1 MEYSQPVDLT
11 KPRRCENW
19 LKTLALY
26 VEDTESPRVFWLWS
40 GIFTI
45 ASTLQRKVW
54 LPFGK
59 EPIYPCL
66 YILLIAP
73 PGELRKGAPV
83 SLAKELL
90 QGIKIPVF
98 VDSPTKRALTQAMA
112 ELHKRQ
118 WFYVVNE
125 KGVKLPKPHCSIA
138 LISKEFSSFLA
149 VDPKAMIEVLTDIYD
164 PHEEWE
170 YKTSGVGADKLFGVC
185 TSCLFASTPSWIA
198 NNLPE
203 EAIGGGF
210 TSRCVIITASEKYKW
225 ISIPSA
231 PSKQLYEDL
240 RADLLRIRSLVGEF
254 VWVPEARALYDE
266 WYGTIEE
273 LTKNCR
279 DQRMRPFLARIHTIA
294 IKVAMCLHAARADT
308 LLIEPSD
315 MGQAIALVTDVYETG
330 GAALG
335 GHGRS
340 KNSIETDMLLQQ
352 LKTLGRASFPELLKL
367 NFRNTNKRE
376 LEEALETLVAMGA
389 AAQDFSSAGV
399 AFYTWIP
406 QTAQS
411 QHRRTNTRWTKGLPE
426 I

>member
-1 MEYSQPVDLT
+1 MELSQPVDFT

-19 LKTLALY
+19 LKTLACY
-26 VEDTESPRVFWLWS
+26 VEDTESPRIFWLWS

-83 SLAKELL
+83 GLAKELL
-90 QGIKIPVF
+90 QSIKIPVF
-98 VDSPTKRALTQAMA
+98 VDSPTKRALTQTMA

-118 WFYVVNE
+118 WFYIVNE

-170 YKTSGVGADKLFGVC
+170 YKTSGVGADKLFGIC
-185 TSCLFASTPSWIA
+185 TNCFFASTPSWIA

-225 ISIPSA
+225 ISVPST
-231 PSKQLYEDL
+231 PDKELYENL
-240 RADLLRIRSLVGEF
+240 RADLLRIRSLVGE
-254 VWVPEARALYDE
+254 VTWHPEARVFYDE
-266 WYGTIEE
+266 WYGTLDKI
-273 LTKNCR
+273 TKECR

-294 IKVAMCLHAARADT
+294 LKVAMCLHVARSDS
-308 LLIEPSD
+308 LVIEPCD
-315 MGQAIALVTDVYETG
+315 IDQAITLVTDVYETG
-330 GAALG
+330 GTALG

-340 KNSIETDMLLQQ
+340 KNSIETDMLLHQ

-376 LEEALETLVAMGA
+376 LEEALETIVAMGA
-389 AAQDFSSAGV
+389 ATVAWSSQGI
-399 AFYTWIP
+399 AFYTWQPIG
-406 QTAQS
+406 S
-411 QHRRTNTRWTKGLPE
+411 GSRRKTETRWSKGLPDE
-426 I
+426 